1 MQLGFKLLDGFLVL
15 SHSGVGFA
23 SECSGAVLEEL
34 GLPLVEHRGMNLV
47 FVAEVGDGYSVD
59 QMASKDGHFLI
70 RRVLITSLGHD
81 ENLLSNYSLFEK
93 GFSPLS
99 LGAIHGFNFIFEK
112 LFQYDIISFF

>member
-1 MQLGFKLLDGFLVL
+1 
-15 SHSGVGFA
+15 
-23 SECSGAVLEEL
+23 
-34 GLPLVEHRGMNLV
+34 MNLV